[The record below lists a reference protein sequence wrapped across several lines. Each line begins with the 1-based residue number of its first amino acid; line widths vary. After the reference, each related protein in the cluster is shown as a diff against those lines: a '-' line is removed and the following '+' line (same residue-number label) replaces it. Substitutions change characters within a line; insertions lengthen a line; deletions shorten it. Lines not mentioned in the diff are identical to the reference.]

1 MKWSAYKNGE
11 PIGFWMSVI
20 RQICQIADTVICYV
34 GWLWPL
40 WDGKPQTIA
49 DKIAS
54 TVWLPGNATAT

>member
-1 MKWSAYKNGE
+1 
-11 PIGFWMSVI
+11 MSVI